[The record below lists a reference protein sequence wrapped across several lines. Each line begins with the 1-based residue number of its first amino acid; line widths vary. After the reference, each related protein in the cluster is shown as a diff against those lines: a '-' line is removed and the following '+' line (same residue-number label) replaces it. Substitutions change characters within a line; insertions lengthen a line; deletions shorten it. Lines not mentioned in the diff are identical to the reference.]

1 MFRFLSS
8 LTIARKLAI
17 GFSIL
22 IILAALVGG
31 HALLQLESYGHR
43 SNVVAQAGQMEAL
56 LLQARTEEKNFMLNG
71 DDARLQEAVSLGQ
84 QAGTVARTLAD
95 ELVVPSDLELLKSVR
110 DGSARYTQS
119 LQDLARTQSAR
130 DSAVA
135 ELEESARITAS
146 RLSTEPQLYV
156 AEGALKKMRGY
167 ERQFLIQHDDDA
179 VGRFDKDAER
189 ALQSIEGT
197 YISDDAKAEITG
209 LFQRYTAAFD
219 EAVSASRQLREL
231 EEQLVTTARSILDAA
246 QSLQTIQLG
255 KMERDHDRATILIS
269 LGILAAIVI
278 GVLLA
283 WALSRSIIRPLKEA
297 VGLATQVADGNL
309 RAHAESDRS
318 DELGQLINALGQMI
332 ANLHNL
338 VGDINSGSHEIATST
353 GQLSSVTEQTS
364 QGMTD
369 QRDQTDQV
377 ATAMNEMVATVGE
390 VAKSAE
396 EAFDAA
402 NRAST
407 TANDG
412 DTAVGETLS
421 YVSELNNLLERVQ
434 GQVQTLQSDTRNIGT
449 VLDVIKA
456 VAEQTNLLALNAAIE
471 AARAGEQGRG
481 FAVVADEVRSL
492 AQRTQSSAEEIESLI
507 DKLVHSAEAS
517 VTAMSEG
524 TDLAGRT
531 LDRAQTAGRTIK
543 AITQSV
549 EEIRQL
555 NSQIATAAEQ
565 QSSVA
570 EDINQNVTRI
580 RDISDQSASAAT
592 QVASS
597 STELAQLG
605 ENLRTRVARFS
616 V

>member
-84 QAGTVARTLAD
+84 QAGTVARNLAD

-332 ANLHNL
+332 ANLRNL

-549 EEIRQL
+549 EDIRQL